1 MKESADRVMGEVWE
15 GGRASFK
22 NIFLVFSV
30 TQLSNKDDVFCSGV
44 LEKQTWYFMW
54 EKKIVFHEKFLKN
67 ALL

>member
-15 GGRASFK
+15 GGRAIFK

-44 LEKQTWYFMW
+44 LEKQTLYFMW
-54 EKKIVFHEKFLKN
+54 EK
-67 ALL
+67 